1 MCLILPPLCVLLER
15 PCLTRLC
22 IPRAQQSAR
31 HTQGKN
37 NFVRSNC
44 HSSCKDKYLKQKSD
58 WKGNGKLSIRSLRYL
73 WVIQVEMLVKKKKKE
88 NFKVRTVLQPYI
100 PLQLNL
106 LSSSDQGGSHSAN
119 KQQRCEY
126 KYILSKAYA
135 LDHHAPYT
143 PPLPHFPFVPH
154 NSAVAFCRSTSS
166 FLTVGGSDGLFQKSF
181 I

>member
-1 MCLILPPLCVLLER
+1 MCLILPQLCVLLER

-31 HTQGKN
+31 HIQGKN

-58 WKGNGKLSIRSLRYL
+58 WKGNGKQSIWSLGVSVGHL
-73 WVIQVEMLVKKKKKE
+73 GGDVIKKKEE

-106 LSSSDQGGSHSAN
+106 LSSSDQGGGHSAK
-119 KQQRCEY
+119 KQQRCEC
-126 KYILSKAYA
+126 KYILSNAYA